1 MQKPTDVGTNRTGA
15 KASPIDSKRTE
26 AAAKSAG
33 TAGAFDGHA
42 LEEERVRWSRSAQPI
57 GTVPPPANVKGV
69 LKTAL
74 EALEGHK
81 ATVFIDKLAERLA
94 YERTGSRL
102 YDALLAKYEAANIH
116 EGGPTRVEIEKIRD
130 DERRHYAIVRNAIE
144 KCGAD
149 PTAMTPAA
157 DITAVAGLGWI
168 QVLSDPRTTFSQCLT
183 VMLSAE
189 AGDCEGWTL
198 LVTLAEELGF
208 QDLAEQFNDA
218 LVQEE
223 AHAATVRTWLSMSL
237 LGQSGAMPT
246 KPAG

>member
-26 AAAKSAG
+26 AAATSAYTG
-33 TAGAFDGHA
+33 GLDGHA

-94 YERTGSRL
+94 YERTGCRL
-102 YDALLAKYEAANIH
+102 YDALLVKFEAANIH
-116 EGGPTRVEIEKIRD
+116 AGGPTRVEIEKIRD
-130 DERRHYAIVRNAIE
+130 DERRHYAIVRNAID

-157 DITAVAGLGWI
+157 DVIAMAGLGWI

-189 AGDCEGWTL
+189 AGDCEGWTV

-208 QDLAEQFNDA
+208 QDLAEQFNEA
-218 LVQEE
+218 LVLEE
-223 AHAATVRTWLSMSL
+223 AHAATIRTWLSQSL
-237 LGQSGAMPT
+237 LGQSGAV
-246 KPAG
+246 KSAR